1 MNQLTQSE
9 QELLKKLNI
18 RAMVIVQLEET
29 LKSKKVPVDINV
41 LHELETKDLIEMLE
55 NWSDENQDKERL
67 NYLK

>member
-1 MNQLTQSE
+1 MNQLTHSE